1 MVSSIHE
8 GGAPLVNPTE
18 KGAINVA
25 RLGTVT
31 LRHSR
36 RKPNLMSSVEKS
48 WQASA
53 NGGINEHRLISDD
66 LAKLWCEWCAQYCR
80 IEHIQKTP

>member
-1 MVSSIHE
+1 
-8 GGAPLVNPTE
+8 
-18 KGAINVA
+18 
-25 RLGTVT
+25 
-31 LRHSR
+31 
-36 RKPNLMSSVEKS
+36 MSSVEKS